1 MMVVAVAAGVG
12 LAVVI
17 SFAAGAFLGLY
28 AAGKIPDKNGAVVVE
43 DKEEPDKKDSKMPLP
58 QQFEN
63 LMNYDGGLTD
73 AE

>member
-1 MMVVAVAAGVG
+1 MMVVAIAAGVG

-28 AAGKIPDKNGAVVVE
+28 AAGKIPNKNRIVVVE
-43 DKEEPDKKDSKMPLP
+43 EKAEPNKKDSKMPLP

>member
-1 MMVVAVAAGVG
+1 MMVVAIAAGVG

-28 AAGKIPDKNGAVVVE
+28 AAGKIPDKNSTVVGE
-43 DKEEPDKKDSKMPLP
+43 DKAEPDKKDRKMPLP

>member
-1 MMVVAVAAGVG
+1 MMIVAVAAGVG

-28 AAGKIPDKNGAVVVE
+28 AAGKIPDKNSIVVAE
-43 DKEEPDKKDSKMPLP
+43 DRAEPDKKDSKMPLP